1 MAEGRESTILDVK
14 LDAGKVAQDLQ
25 DLITRIAA
33 LKAQQKEL
41 NDEIKAGNDVDGKY
55 AEQLIRV
62 KDQLAWTE
70 KQAKG
75 LSATTKLLN
84 ADTLTYSDSLNGER
98 QKLADMQK
106 AYDQLDKAQR
116 ESEGGKA
123 FLEAIK
129 AQSDAVKG
137 LEEETGRAQ
146 RNVGNYPKT
155 ITAMIPGFE
164 KFTGILNKV
173 GVSME
178 DFGTNAKSAFK
189 AAGQGMANLGKQ
201 AMSLLANPIIAAI
214 AAVLVVLQQ
223 LYEAFQR
230 SEAAQNAWQKAL
242 APFKAMWQNFQRI
255 FDDLVKL
262 IMQIGNAFGANGK
275 ILEWYMRY
283 ILFPLNVAI
292 GALRVVL
299 LALKQ
304 DIALWTRV
312 FKTAFDTIK
321 QAVQKSPLAP
331 WFDKIKKAVA
341 TVKQA
346 FIDFGKKVREVMDK
360 IENSKIGQFLGLAEY
375 EKGMREIIG
384 ANNELVESNKKIAES
399 EANLAKQRRANIVA
413 DANDTRDIAEL
424 RAKAAQKDK
433 YNQQERLKF
442 LEEANAKEEAI
453 AKRAYELAKEKY
465 EAEKLRNS
473 LTESNAED
481 LEREAQA
488 YADMVATETAYFNK
502 QKELAGQIAELRQ
515 KDAEDAKKRQEE
527 RKRKAEE
534 ARKAEA
540 EAEKAR
546 LENAKAIAQQA
557 EDFAISLIEDETA
570 RTIAQRKIQGERE
583 IAALKDKLEHEK
595 NLTAESREQL
605 AQLIKGKQAA
615 LDRELEQMATDAAN
629 ALTEEQVKAEQE
641 RAQRIL
647 EYKRELAAAGS
658 EEELAIQQELLD
670 LQLAQ
675 ELENVELS
683 EEEKFLIR
691 ETFAKKRAELDKQY
705 HDDLVKQAQDARN
718 AYKESLKAT
727 AASASQTFGAM
738 SDLLSSYGEENE
750 AAAKA
755 SKAFGIAQII
765 TDQAI
770 SIADTAKA
778 ISAAVAGATA
788 AAASTG
794 PAAPFVL
801 AGYIAAMVGAVLGA
815 LGSIASTIAQAKQL
829 MASADTAGK
838 DAGKFAGGGTVPGT
852 SYTGDKLI
860 AHVNSG
866 EGIYTGTQANNLLQE
881 IANNPARG
889 GFDYEGMADA
899 MAAAVAAQPA
909 PVVVYKELQEFGQKI
924 STFNEIASV

>member
-1 MAEGRESTILDVK
+1 MAESRESTILDVK

-33 LKAQQKEL
+33 LKAQQKSL
-41 NDEIKAGNDVDGKY
+41 NEEIKAGNDVDGKY

-106 AYDQLDKAQR
+106 AYDQLDRAQR

-137 LEEETGRAQ
+137 LEEDTGRAQ
-146 RNVGNYPKT
+146 RNVGNYPKALGDAIPGLNKAT
-155 ITAMIPGFE
+155 GVLSKMGITMDDLKSKGVKAFSGLGQSLKAFGKAFITPPIVIITAVLGAIMAIV
-164 KFTGILNKV
+164 NKV
-173 GVSME
+173 S
-178 DFGTNAKSAFK
+178 AAFK
-189 AAGQGMANLGKQ
+189 KNDD
-201 AMSLLANPIIAAI
+201 AMTAL
-214 AAVLVVLQQ
+214 
-223 LYEAFQR
+223 
-230 SEAAQNAWQKAL
+230 QKA
-242 APFKAMWQNFQRI
+242 FVI
-255 FDDLVKL
+255 FRP
-262 IMQIGNAFGANGK
+262 IG
-275 ILEWYMRY
+275 E
-283 ILFPLNVAI
+283 AI
-292 GALRVVL
+292 GAVFNAIANAIAKVVEGAAKAVSWIVGKLAPGYKKAADEAQALVQAQDDLQEAERKYTENSAKRNRDISALRAEAMDKEKHTAAERKEL
-299 LALKQ
+299 LAQAIELEKANLEEEKKIKAEQLRILEETARRERDTSDETKDKIAQARAAMYQAEQSYYDGVRSLQKQ
-304 DIALWTRV
+304 MAN
-312 FKTAFDTIK
+312 
-321 QAVQKSPLAP
+321 
-331 WFDKIKKAVA
+331 FDK
-341 TVKQA
+341 
-346 FIDFGKKVREVMDK
+346 
-360 IENSKIGQFLGLAEY
+360 
-375 EKGMREIIG
+375 EI
-384 ANNELVESNKKIAES
+384 ES
-399 EANLAKQRRANIVA
+399 EK
-413 DANDTRDIAEL
+413 
-424 RAKAAQKDK
+424 AKAA
-433 YNQQERLKF
+433 
-442 LEEANAKEEAI
+442 
-453 AKRAYELAKEKY
+453 
-465 EAEKLRNS
+465 
-473 LTESNAED
+473 ED
-481 LEREAQA
+481 ARKKREAA
-488 YADMVATETAYFNK
+488 AKAA
-502 QKELAGQIAELRQ
+502 A
-515 KDAEDAKKRQEE
+515 DAERARQEN
-527 RKRKAEE
+527 
-534 ARKAEA
+534 ARK
-540 EAEKAR
+540 
-546 LENAKAIAQQA
+546 IAQEA

-583 IAALKDKLEHEK
+583 IAALQERLDKEK
-595 NLTAESREQL
+595 NLTEESRAQL
-605 AQLIKGKQAA
+605 AELIKGKQAA
-615 LDRELEQMATDAAN
+615 LDAELEQMATDAAN
-629 ALTEEQVKAEQE
+629 ALTEEQVKAEEE
-641 RAQRIL
+641 RAMRIL
-647 EYKRELAAAGS
+647 EYKRELAESGS
-658 EEELAIQQELLD
+658 EEELAIQKEILD
-670 LQLAQ
+670 AQMAQ

-683 EEEKFLIR
+683 EEEKYLIR
-691 ETFAKKRAELDKQY
+691 ETFAKKAEELDKQY
-705 HDDLVKQAQDARN
+705 HDNLVKQAQDASA

-738 SDLLSSYGEENE
+738 SDLLSAYGEENE

-829 MASADTAGK
+829 MSSADTAK
-838 DAGKFAGGGTVPGT
+838 DAGKYAGGGTIPGT

-881 IANNPARG
+881 IANNPLRG
-889 GFDYEGMADA
+889 GASEEMAAA
-899 MAAAVAAQPA
+899 MAAAVAALPA
-909 PVVVYKELQEFGQKI
+909 PVVVYKELQEFGQKV